1 MAIKKYFATKDNT
14 ITNAF
19 KASLTTRGVSGNMG
33 QSDVLEAFS
42 IYAQANTASS
52 ELSRI
57 LIQFDTSQISTDRTS
72 GDIPTSGNVSFYLR
86 MYDAEHAGTTPKD
99 FTMVASAVSQSW
111 QEGNGLDM
119 EEYSDEDE
127 SNWIYASN
135 TDIAASAS
143 ITVRA
148 NTAANTV
155 HLTGSS
161 ANYLFTSIDDSTPDP
176 NKFHIGAD
184 ADACATNL
192 AAIINTSASTDFTAN
207 AVSDVVYLTSSAAG
221 ALGNKNEL
229 SSSATTVFDITGS
242 DSSTNGGLSGTFIGG
257 SDYSLW
263 ANEGGDYWDD
273 PSSSFTQTFDTGF
286 ENVEIDISTLVE
298 QWISSSANS
307 KTAVDMGLRTNY
319 GLGVFLTSS
328 IESANSSYY
337 TKKFFARGSEFFF
350 KRPTL
355 EARWDSSKKDNRGNF
370 SLSSSLMPAADN
382 LMKLYL
388 YNVVKGQL
396 KDIPGIAT
404 VGDPIYVSIYSG
416 TADNTAPTESTAVN
430 TTNGKFPLPVGGGVT
445 EGGRFEIT
453 GSKIETGIYSCSFA
467 FDSSSITTVFD
478 VWYSGTTQYHTG
490 TGVDITAYDSTDYN
504 FDQRYV
510 SKIINL
516 RPNYSRNENARFRL
530 FTRKHDWSPT
540 IYTVAN
546 AAIDT
551 SIVDNVYYKIMR
563 ANDDLV
569 VVNYGTGSDSHTRL
583 SYDVSG
589 SYFDFDMT
597 MLESNYAYQIRFA
610 YLINGS
616 YVEQPEVF
624 RFNVT

>member
-19 KASLTTRGVSGNMG
+19 KANLTTRGVSGNMG

-57 LIQFDTSQISTDRTS
+57 LIEFDTDDIASDRTS
-72 GDIPTSGNVSFYLR
+72 GNIPTSGNVSFYLR

-99 FTMVASAVSQSW
+99 FTMVASAISQSW

-119 EEYSDEDE
+119 EEYTDEDE
-127 SNWIYASN
+127 SNWLYASDL
-135 TDIAASAS
+135 DIAASAS

-148 NTAANTV
+148 NTAAHTV
-155 HLTGSS
+155 HLTGSTT
-161 ANYLFTSIDDSTPDP
+161 NYLFTSIDDSTPDP
-176 NKFHIGAD
+176 NKFHIGSD
-184 ADACATNL
+184 TGDCATNL
-192 AAIINTSASTDFTAN
+192 AAIINTSASADFSAN
-207 AVSDVVYLTSSAAG
+207 AVSSVVFITSSAG
-221 ALGNKNEL
+221 GSSNNSNEL
-229 SSSATTVFDITGS
+229 SASATSVFDITGS
-242 DSSTNGGLSGTFIGG
+242 NSTTNGGLSSSFGG
-257 SDYSLW
+257 GNDYHPW
-263 ANEGGDYWDD
+263 MNEGGDYWDD

-286 ENVEIDISTLVE
+286 EDVEIDISTLVE

-307 KTAVDMGLRTNY
+307 TSAVNMGLRSNY
-319 GLGVFLTSS
+319 GLGVFLTGS
-328 IESANSSYY
+328 IENATSSYY

-350 KRPTL
+350 KRPTI
-355 EARWDSSKKDNRGNF
+355 EARWDSGKKDNRGNF
-370 SLSSSLMPAADN
+370 FLSSSMVPAADN
-382 LMKLYL
+382 LMNLYL
-388 YNVVKGQL
+388 YNVIRGQL
-396 KDIPGIAT
+396 KDIPGITT

-416 TADNTAPTESTAVN
+416 TADNTGPTGSTTVN
-430 TTNGKFPLPVGGGVT
+430 TTNGKLPLPPGGGVY
-445 EGGRFEIT
+445 EDGRFEVT

-467 FDSSSITTVFD
+467 YNSSSITTVFD
-478 VWYSGTTQYHTG
+478 VWYSGSTEYHTG
-490 TGVDITAYDSTDYN
+490 TAVDVTTYDSADYN
-504 FDQRYV
+504 FDQKYV

-530 FTRKHDWSPT
+530 FTTMHDWSPT

-551 SIVDNVYYKIMR
+551 SIVDNVYYKIVR
-563 ANDDLV
+563 ANDNLV

-597 MLESNYAYQIRFA
+597 MLQSNYTYQIRFA